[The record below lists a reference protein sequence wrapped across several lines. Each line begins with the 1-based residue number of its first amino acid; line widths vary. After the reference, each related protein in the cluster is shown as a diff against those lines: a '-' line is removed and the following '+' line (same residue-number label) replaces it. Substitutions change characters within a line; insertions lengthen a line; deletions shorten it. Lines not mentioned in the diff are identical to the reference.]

1 LTRSSVGAILREMSN
16 STVCFLDSGIG
27 GLPYLEA
34 ARVYLDGHHLVYLA
48 DREFYPFGTK
58 APEALRSHL
67 VGRVDRLIHL
77 FDPSCVVLACNTAT
91 VVALEELRLR
101 FPVPFVG
108 VVPAIKPAAER
119 ANGRGIVVL
128 ATSRTVQER
137 YVADLVDRFA
147 ANQEVVG
154 VESGP
159 TVDFVEKRWRQAT
172 DQERLDA
179 AAEALASVDL
189 DRTDAVVLGCTH
201 FVFLRPYMERL
212 VAGKIR
218 IVDSVDG
225 VARQIG
231 KVCEKTPPGGNPGA
245 GPKPPDLL
253 IVTGNDASQAGYRDL
268 AGRFSLR
275 LQTGL

>member
-1 LTRSSVGAILREMSN
+1 MSN

-34 ARVYLDGHHLVYLA
+34 ARGYLQGRRLVYLA
-48 DREFYPFGTK
+48 DREFYPFGNK
-58 APEALRSHL
+58 EPQALQGHL
-67 VGRVDRLIHL
+67 VRRIGRLIRL

-91 VVALEELRLR
+91 VVALEELRRR
-101 FPVPFVG
+101 FPIPFVG
-108 VVPAIKPAAER
+108 VVPAIKPAAEDTD
-119 ANGRGIVVL
+119 GRGIVVL
-128 ATSRTVQER
+128 ATSRTVRER
-137 YVADLVDRFA
+137 YVADLVERFA
-147 ANQEVVG
+147 ANRDVVG
-154 VESGP
+154 VERGP
-159 TVDFVEKRWRQAT
+159 TVDFVEERWGEAT
-172 DQERLDA
+172 EEERLEA

-212 VAGKIR
+212 VAGKVR

-231 KVCEKTPPGGNPGA
+231 RVCESMASTVDPAVDGT
-245 GPKPPDLL
+245 PPDLL
-253 IVTGNDASQAGYRDL
+253 IVTGDEAFHAGYGEL
-268 AGRFSLR
+268 AERFSLR